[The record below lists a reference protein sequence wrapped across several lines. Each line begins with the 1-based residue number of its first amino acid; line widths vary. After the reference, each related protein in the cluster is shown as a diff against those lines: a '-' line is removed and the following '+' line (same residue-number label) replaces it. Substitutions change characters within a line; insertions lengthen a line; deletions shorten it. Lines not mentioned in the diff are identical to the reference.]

1 MQQKIEQFTQQVQD
15 AVATEQLLLPSL
27 PDVALKVRD
36 ACENDETSA
45 QNIADLVSQDPALCV
60 RLLQVANSSLYRTR
74 TATDNLNMAITR
86 LGLKLVKDLIMSLA
100 LKQLYRA
107 SSNIMQE
114 HFNELWLASAK
125 TAAISRLLA
134 SNIEG
139 LNPEQAMLAGLTHN
153 IGALPILMLAE
164 NDDDLFDDTE
174 SLCKIVRKM
183 QGDVGAYLFKAWHF
197 PEYMSEVAKN
207 CYQFERQHE
216 GSADYTDIVQV
227 ALVEGSIYTGLECPD
242 DWTSI
247 PAFHQLNINTNTS
260 VLEIDDNKII
270 FEETHS
276 LFH

>member
-27 PDVALKVRD
+27 PEVALKVRD
-36 ACENDETSA
+36 ACEQDETSA
-45 QNIADLVSQDPALCV
+45 QNIADLISQDPALCV

-107 SSNIMQE
+107 SSAIMQE

-139 LNPEQAMLAGLTHN
+139 INPEQAMLAGLTHN

-164 NDDDLFDDTE
+164 NDEDLFDDTV

-183 QGDVGAYLFKAWHF
+183 QGDVGAYIFKAWHF
-197 PEYMSEVAKN
+197 PDYMSDVAKN

-216 GSADYTDIVQV
+216 GSPDYIDVVQV
-227 ALVEGSIYTGLECPD
+227 ALIEGSIYTGLECPD
-242 DWTSI
+242 DWARI
-247 PAFHQLNINTNTS
+247 PAFHQLSIDPNS
-260 VLEIDDNKII
+260 SMLEVGDNKII